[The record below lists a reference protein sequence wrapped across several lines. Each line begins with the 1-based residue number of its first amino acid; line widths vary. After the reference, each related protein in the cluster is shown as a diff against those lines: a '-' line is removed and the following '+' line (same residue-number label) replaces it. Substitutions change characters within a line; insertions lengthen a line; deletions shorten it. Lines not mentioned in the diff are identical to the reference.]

1 MEKYRGILLPALIGL
16 AYFAAVAFSCRF
28 GRPDGG
34 VAMAWVAG
42 AMLAAC
48 LLVLPRAAWPRV
60 LAASG
65 LANVVAGGWF
75 GLGWAAAPWLTLANL
90 AEAIAAEK
98 GSGPRVNAAV
108 DRCHEAMGR
117 LQKETLAHVF
127 AMRELLRPDQA
138 QKFDQAVVKALT
150 EDSRAP

>member
-1 MEKYRGILLPALIGL
+1 MKMVLRTLLVA
-16 AYFAAVAFSCRF
+16 FVAAVIGVFAGRTFLDHRQPQKNDIHAFIHEQLDLDSGQKER
-28 GRPDGG
+28 
-34 VAMAWVAG
+34 
-42 AMLAAC
+42 LAELERQFAIRRTA
-48 LLVLPRAAWPRV
+48 LEMEMRSDNAL
-60 LAASG
+60 
-65 LANVVAGGWF
+65 
-75 GLGWAAAPWLTLANL
+75 L